1 MIKHL
6 HALYLGQMRRY
17 ILWREVNIV
26 FYLHILTLREISNEQ
41 VHTYYK
47 FCIHIRSVSIFRINR
62 MKKDRGDRDVTDPQF
77 GPMLTSFL
85 SVFLL
90 KPYNLQF
97 LYNILLYKYYINTTY
112 MGLKIQE
119 QYALCPNNLIT

>member
-6 HALYLGQMRRY
+6 HALYLCQMRRY
-17 ILWREVNIV
+17 ILMNEVNIV

-47 FCIHIRSVSIFRINR
+47 FCIHISLVSIFRINR

-77 GPMLTSFL
+77 GAMLTSFC
-85 SVFLL
+85 
-90 KPYNLQF
+90 
-97 LYNILLYKYYINTTY
+97 
-112 MGLKIQE
+112 
-119 QYALCPNNLIT
+119 QYSC

>member
-41 VHTYYK
+41 VHTYYN
-47 FCIHIRSVSIFRINR
+47 FVFIFAQSQFSV
-62 MKKDRGDRDVTDPQF
+62 
-77 GPMLTSFL
+77 
-85 SVFLL
+85 
-90 KPYNLQF
+90 
-97 LYNILLYKYYINTTY
+97 
-112 MGLKIQE
+112 
-119 QYALCPNNLIT
+119 LIA

>member
-6 HALYLGQMRRY
+6 HALYLGQMWRY

-26 FYLHILTLREISNEQ
+26 FYLHILTLREISNAQ

-77 GPMLTSFL
+77 GPMLTSFC
-85 SVFLL
+85 
-90 KPYNLQF
+90 
-97 LYNILLYKYYINTTY
+97 
-112 MGLKIQE
+112 
-119 QYALCPNNLIT
+119 QYSC

>member
-47 FCIHIRSVSIFRINR
+47 F
-62 MKKDRGDRDVTDPQF
+62 
-77 GPMLTSFL
+77 
-85 SVFLL
+85 
-90 KPYNLQF
+90 
-97 LYNILLYKYYINTTY
+97 
-112 MGLKIQE
+112 
-119 QYALCPNNLIT
+119 